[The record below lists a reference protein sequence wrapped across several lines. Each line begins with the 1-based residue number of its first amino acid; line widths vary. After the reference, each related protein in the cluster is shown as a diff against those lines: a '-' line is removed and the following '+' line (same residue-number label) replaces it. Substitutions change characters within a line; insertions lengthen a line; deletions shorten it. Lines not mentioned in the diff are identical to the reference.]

1 MNNLR
6 TQLVSFRPNVV
17 KQTMCSFGIRI
28 GLVSMTVLVF
38 AGRKNLTFLSANG
51 KQIIVS
57 SGFMEIETSE
67 EVPAAI
73 RRVCVAVRKDG
84 CF

>member
-6 TQLVSFRPNVV
+6 AQLVSFRPNVA
-17 KQTMCSFGIRI
+17 KQTVCSFGLRI
-28 GLVSMTVLVF
+28 GLVSMTVLAF
-38 AGRKNLTFLSANG
+38 AGRKNLTLLSANG

-67 EVPAAI
+67 EVTAAI
-73 RRVCVAVRKDG
+73 RRVCVAVRKG
-84 CF
+84 GRF